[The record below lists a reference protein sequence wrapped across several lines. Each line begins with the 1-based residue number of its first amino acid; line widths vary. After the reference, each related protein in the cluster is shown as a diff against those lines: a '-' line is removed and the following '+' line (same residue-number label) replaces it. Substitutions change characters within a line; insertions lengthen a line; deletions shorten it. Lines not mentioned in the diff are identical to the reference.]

1 MKQTITRLLK
11 TYKRFV
17 AIFFVFFVWIV
28 FFDNRSMLVQRKLNH
43 QIRVLENEEITYTQ
57 KLEKVKK
64 EWASMQQYPEKYARE
79 KYFMHKPDETVYL
92 YVDEIKE

>member
-1 MKQTITRLLK
+1 MKQSITRFLK
-11 TYKRFV
+11 TYRRFV
-17 AIFFVFFVWIV
+17 AIFFVFLVWIM

-43 QIRVLENEEITYTQ
+43 QIRVLENEETVYSE

-64 EWASMQQYPEKYARE
+64 EWDSMQQYPEKYARE

-92 YVDEIKE
+92 YVD